1 MVHGYFYGIYFWM
14 DALVN
19 GCFWYT
25 VVLRFCLF
33 VFVFG
38 MVVLVLE
45 LVHCGAL
52 CLAWSKE
59 KLVCRGWLV
68 FASVFACYL
77 DILIIIVSY
86 LASRTSSTDYIVIRS
101 RATRIHASLGAAA
114 ISR

>member
-1 MVHGYFYGIYFWM
+1 M

-33 VFVFG
+33 VCVG

-45 LVHCGAL
+45 LVHSGAL

-68 FASVFACYL
+68 YCICHFQ
-77 DILIIIVSY
+77 
-86 LASRTSSTDYIVIRS
+86 VI
-101 RATRIHASLGAAA
+101 
-114 ISR
+114 